1 MQIRAEFRDMPG
13 MCVTSAQAAR
23 LWQLSRE
30 GAESVLREFVRAGF
44 LVRVGRR
51 QYRLAAALPA
61 SSKV

>member
-1 MQIRAEFRDMPG
+1 